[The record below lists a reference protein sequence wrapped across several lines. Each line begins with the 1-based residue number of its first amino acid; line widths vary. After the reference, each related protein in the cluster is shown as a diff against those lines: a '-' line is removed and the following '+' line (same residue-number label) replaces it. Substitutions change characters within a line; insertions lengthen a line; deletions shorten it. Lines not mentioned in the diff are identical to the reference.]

1 MTKVS
6 DRIFSGDSV
15 GERLI
20 KMNNILSVVKAYNY
34 AEPFSIFKLL
44 SDIVIFVYSLKNK
57 MIWHFLHLQTFW
69 SSYAG
74 VILP

>member
-34 AEPFSIFKLL
+34 VEPFSIFKLL

-57 MIWHFLHLQTFW
+57 MI
-69 SSYAG
+69 
-74 VILP
+74 

>member
-1 MTKVS
+1 MLLFRQMTKVS

-34 AEPFSIFKLL
+34 VEPFSIFKLL

-57 MIWHFLHLQTFW
+57 MI
-69 SSYAG
+69 
-74 VILP
+74 